1 MVIRIGHLYSGNA
14 LTAGLGP
21 SRAIRGEMD
30 WRWRRN
36 SGTLEHWRWRRN
48 RLLRDTLAELGAGGW
63 GAPEL
68 RQTIKMNLAHGATER
83 VTQSNKQ
90 SFHAV
95 EGIKF
100 HLK

>member
-1 MVIRIGHLYSGNA
+1 MVIRIGHLYFGNA

-30 WRWRRN
+30 WRWR
-36 SGTLEHWRWRRN
+36 LRN
-48 RLLRDTLAELGAGGW
+48 RLSRDTLAELGAVGR

-95 EGIKF
+95 EGISTNST
-100 HLK
+100 

>member
-1 MVIRIGHLYSGNA
+1 M
-14 LTAGLGP
+14 
-21 SRAIRGEMD
+21 
-30 WRWRRN
+30 
-36 SGTLEHWRWRRN
+36 
-48 RLLRDTLAELGAGGW
+48 RDTLAELGAGGW